1 MTTMQLT
8 LTTAEM
14 VLVCV
19 LICLFLISR
28 LRLPSHPV
36 VVSFSISGRPYEL
49 LFAWPS
55 SIRRPDWRYST
66 DQWENTG
73 WGNQS
78 DA

>member
-1 MTTMQLT
+1 MQLT

-14 VLVCV
+14 VFVCV
-19 LICLFLISR
+19 LLCLFLLSC

-36 VVSFSISGRPYEL
+36 VISFSISGRPYEL

-55 SIRRPDWRYST
+55 SIHRPDWRYST
-66 DQWENTG
+66 DQWENTE

>member
-1 MTTMQLT
+1 MQLT

-55 SIRRPDWRYST
+55 SICCPDWRYST